1 MHKAQEVSASLH
13 PARTAF
19 EHFVP
24 SKLMTQGSMRLFFG
38 RNRVVSEKDQAR
50 VFFRRFPSDATWT
63 ELVLLFHW
71 LVAIG
76 NCPEISTMFSRKQR
90 LKFTTKIDIF
100 FTHVFATR
108 EKESERLNYQDKDN
122 FQFPNHCT
130 SPWNHEKLQN
140 KQVKLAMTQ
149 TVLKKRW
156 FSNLY
161 ESREASQTEI
171 SKTPSS
177 ETAVSPI
184 TAGIQSN
191 VFAEFS
197 KIVSKVLIIQSTDAS
212 NALE

>member
-90 LKFTTKIDIF
+90 LKFTTKIGIF

-140 KQVKLAMTQ
+140 KQVKLGMTQ

-156 FSNLY
+156 FSN
-161 ESREASQTEI
+161 
-171 SKTPSS
+171 
-177 ETAVSPI
+177 
-184 TAGIQSN
+184 
-191 VFAEFS
+191 
-197 KIVSKVLIIQSTDAS
+197 
-212 NALE
+212 